1 MTASGQRDGGDAA
14 VFAILE
20 PVVRR
25 VIAAR
30 VRGRDLVDDLVQET
44 LTRVLAA
51 RPKLENEA
59 LIAYTVVA
67 AQRAVSSHLRQERR
81 RQRLEPRLAD
91 MREPESADAAAL
103 AEEERMAMRAALT
116 HLSEEQ
122 RDALIAHDVM
132 GVDRASLAETAGSS
146 SGTIGVRLTR
156 ARAKLR
162 VEYLLAFR
170 RAYLPTQRCRPVLLA
185 ISAGDHARQAATR
198 VGEHL
203 LGCPTCRALSPAL
216 LEKHRPLA
224 GMWPI
229 LLARGLWEKARA
241 HPARA
246 GAIGASATA
255 VVVAVVVAWPHPS
268 TKPPMMPPPLT
279 EEACGGT
286 LAASGRRVPL
296 GDETSWRQLNGQPV
310 EGRHLLVQSVPA
322 NEGLWAGCDQAR
334 MWIQLVGKGESPFTL
349 KAGQRI
355 DFAGTLVTH
364 APGFSAMVG
373 LSLNDGAAELDRRA
387 YHTEVPFTKVVVL
400 P

>member
-25 VIAAR
+25 VISAR

-51 RPKLENEA
+51 RPKLETEA
-59 LIAYTVVA
+59 LIAYTVVT
-67 AQRAVSSHLRQERR
+67 AQRIVSSHFEQKRR

-91 MREPESADAAAL
+91 MREPEPPEAAAL
-103 AEEERMAMRAALT
+103 AEEERTAMRAALAR
-116 HLSEEQ
+116 LSEEH
-122 RDALIAHDVM
+122 RAPLIAHDVM
-132 GVDRASLAETAGSS
+132 GVDRTSLAEMAGSS
-146 SGTIGVRLTR
+146 SGAIGVRLTR

-162 VEYLLAFR
+162 VEYLIAFR
-170 RAYLPTQRCRPVLLA
+170 GVYLPTQRCRPVLLA
-185 ISAGDHARQAATR
+185 ISGGDHARQTALR

-203 LGCPTCRALSPAL
+203 LACPTCRALSAAL

-224 GMWPI
+224 GVWPI
-229 LLARGLWEKARA
+229 PLAGGLWRKARA

-246 GAIGASATA
+246 SAIGASATA
-255 VVVAVVVAWPHPS
+255 VAVAVAVAWPRPPP
-268 TKPPMMPPPLT
+268 KPPVTPPPVT

-286 LAASGRRVPL
+286 FAVGGRPVAL
-296 GDETSWRQLNGQPV
+296 GDEASLRQLNGQAV

-322 NEGLWAGCDQAR
+322 NEGLWVGCDQAR
-334 MWIQLVGKGESPFTL
+334 MWIQLIGEGESPFTL
-349 KAGQRI
+349 KAGERI
-355 DFAGTLVTH
+355 DFVGTLVPH
-364 APGFSAMVG
+364 APGFSARAG
-373 LSLNDGAAELDRRA
+373 LSLNDGAADLDRRG
-387 YHTEVPFTKVVVL
+387 YHAEVLFTKVVIL

>member
-1 MTASGQRDGGDAA
+1 VTASGQRDGGDAA

-67 AQRAVSSHLRQERR
+67 AQRVVFSHVQKQRR
-81 RQRLEPRLAD
+81 RQRLESRLAD
-91 MREPESADAAAL
+91 MREPEPAEAAAL
-103 AEEERMAMRAALT
+103 AEEERTAMRAALAR
-116 HLSEEQ
+116 LSEEQ
-122 RDALIAHDVM
+122 RASLMAHDVM

-203 LGCPTCRALSPAL
+203 LGCPTCRALSAAL

-224 GMWPI
+224 GVWPI
-229 LLARGLWEKARA
+229 PLARSLWDKARA
-241 HPARA
+241 HPAGA
-246 GAIGASATA
+246 GAIGASTTA
-255 VVVAVVVAWPHPS
+255 VAVAVALAWPHPS
-268 TKPPMMPPPLT
+268 PKPPVTPPPLT

-286 LAASGRRVPL
+286 LTVGGRRVPL
-296 GDETSWRQLNGQPV
+296 DDEASVRQLNGQAV

-322 NEGLWAGCDQAR
+322 NEGLWVGCDRAR
-334 MWIQLVGKGESPFTL
+334 MWIQLVGEGESPFTL
-349 KAGQRI
+349 TAGQRI
-355 DFAGTLVTH
+355 DFVGTLVPH

-373 LSLNDGAAELDRRA
+373 LSLNDGAADLDRRG
-387 YHTEVPFTKVVVL
+387 YHTEVLFTKVVIL